1 MEIKLLLRTV
11 LWVLWG
17 IFSSVSAQEINLK
30 SGLKSTAFD
39 AKSEIF
45 YAIYTDS
52 IIAYNIAD
60 YSIHKKIKP
69 RYSYQFLETSK
80 AICSQNSL
88 FFIEHFGGI
97 VHQLVEDSIVRVD
110 KSFSHGMQLN
120 STLFSRN
127 DTIMRFGGYGF
138 WSARNFFTY
147 FSSDTKEWELLTP
160 YGSKEAPEG
169 RFGSWI
175 CQNDSLV
182 YVLKG
187 LVVNKKNPV
196 AIDSVSD
203 IWQFNFNK
211 RKWKNLGNLNKALF
225 GLNYIGSTGDK
236 ILIGNFKELGAVDPF
251 NNRITYYKFPSP
263 LYYVDTALSFLGVSC
278 FYHKGFLY
286 VVSQK
291 RASISDSK
299 AGENE
304 LRQAARDQHIL
315 YKISEKDLFK
325 SPLRETELYS
335 KNSFPWFPVLGL
347 LGFVIVFGVSV
358 VGYSRFKAKDKVLF
372 QNNTLNYKGKKL
384 KLEPEAADLLR
395 LMITSGGEVSSQSL
409 TSFVEKTGL
418 SESHNLKLKNQLIA
432 SINIRLRA
440 LLNSEKDLIITARSS
455 QDKRLKSYVLDHTLF
470 LIR

>member
-1 MEIKLLLRTV
+1 M
-11 LWVLWG
+11 G
-17 IFSSVSAQEINLK
+17 IFSSVSSQEINLK

-39 AKSEIF
+39 ARSEIF
-45 YAIYTDS
+45 YAIYSDS

-60 YSIHKKIKP
+60 YSIEKKIKP
-69 RYSYQFLETSK
+69 KYSSQFPETSK
-80 AICSQNSL
+80 TICSQNSL
-88 FFIEHFGGI
+88 FFVERFGGI

-120 STLFSRN
+120 ATLFSRN

-147 FSSDTKEWELLTP
+147 FSPDSKEWELLTP
-160 YGSKEAPEG
+160 YGSKEVPDG

-187 LVVNKKNPV
+187 FVVNKKNPV
-196 AIDSVSD
+196 AVDSVSD
-203 IWQFNFNK
+203 VWQFNVNK
-211 RKWKNLGNLNKALF
+211 RKWKNLGNLNEGLF

-251 NNRITYYKFPSP
+251 NNRITYYKFPPP
-263 LYYVDTALSFLGVSC
+263 LYYADTAFNFLGVSC

-291 RASISDSK
+291 RASSSDSK
-299 AGENE
+299 AGENK
-304 LRQAARDQHIL
+304 LGQAARDHHIL
-315 YKISEKDLFK
+315 YKISEKDLFN
-325 SPLRETELYS
+325 SPLREDELYS
-335 KNSFPWFPVLGL
+335 KSSFHWFPVLGL
-347 LGFVIVFGVSV
+347 LGFGMVSMV
-358 VGYSRFKAKDKVLF
+358 SFVGYSRFKAKDKILL
-372 QNNTLNYKGKKL
+372 QNNTLSYRGKKL
-384 KLEPEAADLLR
+384 ELEPEAADLLR
-395 LMITSGGEVSSQSL
+395 LMLTSGGEVSSQSL
-409 TSFVEKTGL
+409 TSIVEKPGL

-432 SINIRLRA
+432 SINIRLRT
-440 LLNSEKDLIITARSS
+440 LINSEKDLINSARSS
-455 QDKRLKSYVLDHTLF
+455 QDKRLKSYFLDHTRF